1 MDGLQYYGY
10 REEKEH
16 TREAFPYNVYPCTIP
31 LDFPDVPLHWHDE
44 LEIIA
49 VKKGSG
55 MISVNLVTRPVKAGD
70 IVLILPGQLHAITC
84 GEENGAA
91 AGRTHRMEYENII
104 FKRRLLTGPGTPE
117 EIRRAL
123 APFLFPDEAGAGGQ
137 RIPAFVTGQ
146 MPVRQKLFSLIE
158 ETDEVCD
165 RRPGGWQLMV
175 QANLLR
181 FFYLLQQNLPDEA
194 QERVTLPPESL
205 MRLRKVTEYAG
216 SHLTEKI
223 TIAQM
228 ADLTGFSQTHFIRFF
243 RRCTGLHFTE
253 WLNRYRLS
261 MAARLL
267 LISDAP
273 VTEVAGETG
282 FGNLSYF
289 NRTFRARYG
298 MTPREYRRSSG

>member
-10 REEKEH
+10 KEEKNH

-49 VKKGSG
+49 VKRGG
-55 MISVNLVTRPVKAGD
+55 GEISVDLVKRQVVAGD

-84 GEENGAA
+84 GGEGNARE
-91 AGRTHRMEYENII
+91 RLRRMEYENII
-104 FKRRLLTGPGTPE
+104 FRRCLLASPGTPE
-117 EIRRAL
+117 EISRAL
-123 APFLFPDEAGAGGQ
+123 SPFLFPDESGAGRR
-137 RIPAFVTGQ
+137 RIPTFITGDL
-146 MPVRQKLFSLIE
+146 PVRQKMFSLIE
-158 ETDEVCD
+158 ETDVLCD
-165 RRPGGWQLMV
+165 RRPAGWQLMV

-181 FFYLLQQNLPDEA
+181 FFYLLLQNLPDES
-194 QERVTLPPESL
+194 EEEETLPAVSL
-205 MRLRKVTEYAG
+205 LRLRKVTEYAG

-223 TIAQM
+223 SIAQM
-228 ADLTGFSQTHFIRFF
+228 AELTGFSQTHFIRFF

-253 WLNRYRLS
+253 WMNRYRLS

-273 VTEVAGETG
+273 VTEVAAQTG

-298 MTPREYRRSSG
+298 MTPRDYRRCNR